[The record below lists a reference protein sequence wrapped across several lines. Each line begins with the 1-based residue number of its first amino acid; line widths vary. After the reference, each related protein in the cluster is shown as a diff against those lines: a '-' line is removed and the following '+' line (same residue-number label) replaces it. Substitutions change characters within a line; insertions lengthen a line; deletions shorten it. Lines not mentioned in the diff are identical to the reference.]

1 MFDWL
6 FKVDVSAYLCQ
17 PMTGLS
23 YKEIHDRNEKAT
35 KLFKSYNIT
44 INSPVAKENI
54 IPSKKILNQIS
65 EETLRYYWKE
75 DKDLIRKSHILI
87 DLAGWSDSEG
97 VKFEIGFARYALF
110 LPVVRI
116 HPTLGVSV
124 GRIEVDDIY
133 NTEEEAAEAI
143 IRKYGT
149 RFRRI
154 CWRIEQGIVLK
165 WLKLLRRQFIG
176 LFK

>member
-1 MFDWL
+1 MFSWL
-6 FKVDVSAYLCQ
+6 FKIDVSAYLCQ

-23 YKEIHDRNEKAT
+23 RKEIFDRNERAS
-35 KLFKSYNIT
+35 KLFGSYGIKL
-44 INSPVAKENI
+44 NSPVSKENI
-54 IPSKKILNQIS
+54 IPSKKILKQIS
-65 EETLRYYWKE
+65 DEALRYYWKE

-87 DLAGWSDSEG
+87 DLAGWTESEG

-110 LPVVRI
+110 LPIIRI
-116 HPTLGVSV
+116 HPTLGISV
-124 GRIEVDDIY
+124 GRIEVDDVY
-133 NTEEEAAEAI
+133 ETEKEAAEAI

-165 WLKLLRRQFIG
+165 WLKLLKRQFIG

>member
-23 YKEIHDRNEKAT
+23 KKEIFDRNEKAT
-35 KLFKSYNIT
+35 NLFGSYGIT
-44 INSPVAKENI
+44 INSPVTREHI
-54 IPSKKILNQIS
+54 TPSKKILNQVS
-65 EETLRYYWKE
+65 EETLRFYWKE
-75 DKDLIRKSHILI
+75 DKYLIRKSHVLI
-87 DLAGWSDSEG
+87 DLAGWSESEG

-110 LPVVRI
+110 LPIIRI

-124 GRIEVDDIY
+124 GRIEVDDVY
-133 NTEEEAAEAI
+133 LTDKEAAEAI

-165 WLKLLRRQFIG
+165 WLKLLKRQFIG